1 MGHRHKVRRILVGR
15 ILAIDYGAKRCG
27 IAVTDELRLSV
38 NPRPWVAPP
47 ELLDFLRAFA
57 KTETLDTVVLT
68 ESRRLDGSA
77 NAIQERID
85 GFAER
90 LKKALPEVEVAF
102 QDEAGSSK
110 EATQHLIAT
119 GVGRRRR
126 SEKGA
131 LDSVSAGIILERYL
145 RDAGIW

>member
-1 MGHRHKVRRILVGR
+1 MGRV
-15 ILAIDYGAKRCG
+15 LAIDYGHKRCG

-38 NPRPWVAPP
+38 NPRPWVAPA
-47 ELLDFLRAFA
+47 ELLAYVEAFA
-57 KTETLDTVVLT
+57 KTENLDTVVLT

-90 LKKALPEVEVAF
+90 LKKALPALEIAF
-102 QDEAGSSK
+102 QDEAGSSR
-110 EATQHLIAT
+110 EATQHLIRT
-119 GVGRRRR
+119 GVGRKRR

-145 RDAGIW
+145 RAAGIW

>member
-1 MGHRHKVRRILVGR
+1 MGRV
-15 ILAIDYGAKRCG
+15 LAIDYGHKRCG

-38 NPRPWVAPP
+38 NPRPWVAPA
-47 ELLDFLRAFA
+47 ELLDYVRAFA
-57 KTETLDTVVLT
+57 KTEHLDTVVLT

-90 LKKALPEVEVAF
+90 LQKALPDVEIAF

-110 EATQHLIAT
+110 EATEHLIRT
-119 GVGRRRR
+119 GVGRKRR

-145 RDAGIW
+145 RAAGIW

>member
-1 MGHRHKVRRILVGR
+1 MGRL
-15 ILAIDYGAKRCG
+15 LAIDYGAKRCG

-38 NPRPWVAPP
+38 NPRPWVAPA
-47 ELLDFLRAFA
+47 ELLDFVLAFA
-57 KTETLDTVVLT
+57 KTENLDTVVLT

-77 NAIQERID
+77 NEIQERID

-90 LKKALPEVEVAF
+90 LKKALPGIEIAF

-110 EATQHLIAT
+110 EATRHLIRT
-119 GVGRRRR
+119 GVGRKRR

-131 LDSVSAGIILERYL
+131 LDSVSAGIVLERYL
-145 RDAGIW
+145 RAAGIW